1 MRAAE
6 MKHRT
11 TLLKNGL
18 SLLSVAALVVA
29 WWSVT
34 TAGLVRPIILPSPGQ
49 VAEGAMDIWH
59 GYLGVPFWNHF
70 TASLS
75 VMLTGYLSAA
85 VAGVVM
91 GIAMAWVPIIER
103 IFAPLL
109 AAMRPVPPPAWIP
122 LAILWFGIGL
132 GAKVFIVFVAAFVP
146 CVLNSYQAVKDAPPH
161 LVNAA
166 RSLGA
171 RGPTLL
177 FEVVIPSGLPVI
189 LGGLRIALG
198 TAWAT
203 IVAAEL
209 VVSLAGFGFL
219 ITNGYRNLESNIVF
233 CGMLAV
239 AVLGFLMNFAFER
252 LARRLVPWND
262 QR

>member
-1 MRAAE
+1 
-6 MKHRT
+6 MKLNT
-11 TLLKNGL
+11 SVIKGCM
-18 SLLSVAALVVA
+18 SSLSVSALVLA
-29 WWSVT
+29 WWAVT
-34 TAGLVRPIILPSPGQ
+34 SAGLVRPLILPSPAH
-49 VAEGAMDIWH
+49 VAEGALDIWK

-75 VMLTGYLSAA
+75 VMLTGYFSAA
-85 VAGVVM
+85 AAGVGI
-91 GIAMAWVPIIER
+91 GIAMAWVPSIER
-103 IFAPLL
+103 VFAPLIS
-109 AAMRPVPPPAWIP
+109 AMRPVPPPAWIP

-146 CVLNSYQAVKDAPPH
+146 CVLNSYQAIKDTPKE
-161 LVNAA
+161 LLNAA

-171 RGPTLL
+171 KGPTLL
-177 FEVVIPSGLPVI
+177 FEVVIPAGLPVI

-239 AVLGFLMNFAFER
+239 AVIGFLMSFAFAK
-252 LARRLVPWND
+252 LSQKLVPWAEAK
-262 QR
+262 

>member
-1 MRAAE
+1 
-6 MKHRT
+6 MKPS
-11 TLLKNGL
+11 LIKGCLSVL
-18 SLLSVAALVVA
+18 SLAVLISA

-34 TAGLVRPIILPSPGQ
+34 SAGLVRPIILPSPAQ
-49 VAEGAMDIWH
+49 VAEGAMDIWN

-70 TASLS
+70 SASLS
-75 VMLTGYLSAA
+75 VMLTGYLTAA
-85 VAGVVM
+85 VAGVAI
-91 GIAMAWVPIIER
+91 GIAMAWVPVLDR
-103 IFAPLL
+103 LFAPLI
-109 AAMRPVPPPAWIP
+109 AALRPVPPPAWIP

-146 CVLNSYQAVKDAPPH
+146 CVLNSYQAIKATPKD
-161 LVNAA
+161 LLNAA

-171 RGPTLL
+171 RGPVLL
-177 FEVVIPSGLPVI
+177 FQVVLPAGLPVI

-239 AVLGFLMNFAFER
+239 AFIGFLMNFAFTK
-252 LARRLVPWND
+252 LARRLVPWTD
-262 QR
+262 DK